1 MMSMHRNFNIS
12 TIIDKPRTMP
22 DNLDV
27 SMTENDILR
36 QLIVE
41 ENDAVISYTE
51 RAGQVNDPKVRRVL
65 LDIAEEEKV
74 HAGEL
79 SALLSE
85 SDPEQDSSMIEGAEE
100 VEDLEAEV
108 EKAWQAFKSGNQT
121 SVEDKLDVLL
131 AQNQEIQVDTART
144 ADLVPAVL
152 GDKAEADYEAEE
164 VESGE
169 EVEGEQDAYSFLD
182 DMGDDM
188 GSDEEDVGGDGMVSE
203 DDYESDGGSDVEYE
217 ETEEESDVSY
227 EGEEPEDGGSDVEYE
242 ETAVA
247 YDGDSSDS
255 DVSYEEESEDVSE
268 GDSDES
274 EDESDDGAE
283 GESDDEDEDEDD
295 DESEGM
301 RKSVRMERQIPER
314 KTIKSLGSPMVKRVV
329 GNVQKPSVSATVG
342 HTTREAMAKA
352 IVGEA
357 EPVMLGQGIT
367 PDDVTA
373 KDMEFIQAYSQLRD
387 IL

>member
-1 MMSMHRNFNIS
+1 MVSMHRNFNIS

-121 SVEDKLDVLL
+121 SVEDKLDVIL

-152 GDKAEADYEAEE
+152 GDKAESDYEAEE
-164 VESGE
+164 VENGE

-203 DDYESDGGSDVEYE
+203 DDYESEDESDVEYE
-217 ETEEESDVSY
+217 ETEEVSDVSY

-242 ETAVA
+242 EDEVA
-247 YDGDSSDS
+247 DDSGS

-274 EDESDDGAE
+274 EDESEDGAE
-283 GESDDEDEDEDD
+283 EESDDEDEDEDD

-301 RKSVRMERQIPER
+301 RKSVRVERQIPER
-314 KTIKSLGSPMVKRVV
+314 KIIKSLSSPMVKRVV
-329 GNVQKPSVSATVG
+329 GKVQKPSVSATVG
-342 HTTREAMAKA
+342 HTTKEAMVKA